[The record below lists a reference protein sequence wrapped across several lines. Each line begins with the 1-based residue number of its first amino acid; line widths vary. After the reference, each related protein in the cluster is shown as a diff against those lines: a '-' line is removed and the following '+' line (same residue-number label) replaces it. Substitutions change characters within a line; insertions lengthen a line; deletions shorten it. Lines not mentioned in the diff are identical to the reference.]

1 MLPSRRTPKQV
12 KAENMTRD
20 DSSSDVRICAGDRS
34 RARFLRARGGFRLS
48 IWGVESQLG
57 STLLG
62 LYTPFGAL
70 IGIRCH
76 TEQGLTL
83 KHCRISVKSATN
95 GLIKSSMGGL
105 GYRGLDRGE
114 LPAKCVRVQKAIRG

>member
-20 DSSSDVRICAGDRS
+20 DSSSNVRICAEDRS

-70 IGIRCH
+70 IGI
-76 TEQGLTL
+76 
-83 KHCRISVKSATN
+83 
-95 GLIKSSMGGL
+95 
-105 GYRGLDRGE
+105 
-114 LPAKCVRVQKAIRG
+114 